1 MGGYRYTS
9 KFVAHPTVAWR
20 MCGGKEDDTTA
31 LGLARIMCA
40 VPEIITITD
49 CTVCARNICFDSS
62 IVFLALNMGPIEEL
76 HPELSTESAR

>member
-1 MGGYRYTS
+1 
-9 KFVAHPTVAWR
+9 